1 MLLASVLPPLA
12 SAQTATGSGAQTTLK
27 SEMEILHQIYGVNF
41 VYDSSIALDLPYK
54 GKPMRTYSSLEAGL
68 EALFTGSGIEYEIM
82 KKYVVLTKAG
92 AKKKPKDYT
101 IFIEEQH
108 DTINESVITA
118 LVDPKRNSTQKRSFT
133 KHANI
138 IT

>member
-12 SAQTATGSGAQTTLK
+12 SAQTATGSGAHTTLK

-54 GKPMRTYSSLEAGL
+54 GKPMKDHSSLEAGL
-68 EALFTGSGIEYEIM
+68 ETIFTGSGIEYEIM

-108 DTINESVITA
+108 DTLNESIITA
-118 LVDPKRNSTQKRSFT
+118 YTDRRRNTSL
-133 KHANI
+133 
-138 IT
+138 